1 MNSAAK
7 SPMTILCLEFSS
19 DRRSAAIVR
28 DGRLLAE
35 SSVIAGRTTSAPGLI
50 SAALKESGLSPSDVH
65 RLAIGIGP
73 GSYTGIRRA
82 IATVQGWHLAHG
94 TPVVPV
100 GSFQTLAVLG
110 AELDAG
116 PIWLAADAQRGEW
129 AVAPAKAGQLTGELR
144 LVGRD
149 EITAWIASGQ
159 RVFTPDATLT
169 GATRL
174 YPSAAQAALL
184 AQELPTVDPS
194 TLAPVYLREAVFVKA
209 PPSRW
214 EAE

>member
-1 MNSAAK
+1 MNTAAK

-19 DRRSAAIVR
+19 ERRSAAIVC
-28 DGRLLAE
+28 DGRVLAE

-50 SAALKESGLSPSDVH
+50 AAVLKESGLTPTDVS

-100 GSFQTLAVLG
+100 GSFQTLALLA
-110 AELDAG
+110 AELDPG
-116 PIWLAADAQRGEW
+116 PLWLAADAQRGEW
-129 AVAPAKAGQLTGELR
+129 AVAPADGARLTGELR
-144 LVGRD
+144 LVRRED
-149 EITAWIASGQ
+149 LAAWIVGGQ
-159 RVFTPDATLT
+159 RVVTPDATLT

-184 AQELPTVDPS
+184 AQELPPMDPS
-194 TLAPVYLREAVFVKA
+194 NLAPAYLREASFVKA

>member
-1 MNSAAK
+1 MNTAAK

-19 DRRSAAIVR
+19 ERRSAAIVC

-50 SAALKESGLSPSDVH
+50 AAVLKESGLAPTDVS

-100 GSFQTLAVLG
+100 GSFQTLAVLA
-110 AELDAG
+110 AELDPG
-116 PIWLAADAQRGEW
+116 PLWLAADAQRGEW
-129 AVAPAKAGQLTGELR
+129 AVAPAEGGRLTGELR
-144 LVGRD
+144 LVSRD
-149 EITAWIASGQ
+149 DLAAWIVGGQ
-159 RVFTPDATLT
+159 RIVTPDATLS

-184 AQELPTVDPS
+184 AQELPPMDPS
-194 TLAPVYLREAVFVKA
+194 NLAPVYLREASFVKA